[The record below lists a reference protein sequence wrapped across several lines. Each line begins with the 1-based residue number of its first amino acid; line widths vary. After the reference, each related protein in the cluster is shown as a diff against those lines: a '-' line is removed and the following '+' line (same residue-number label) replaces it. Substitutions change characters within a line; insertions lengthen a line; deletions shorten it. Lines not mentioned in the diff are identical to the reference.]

1 MNAGKDWTRS
11 LLAVYASKS
20 RKGQMSHRSVTN
32 THKHN
37 LWRWGQYSADSAE
50 YSSAEAECTNP
61 SFFESLVSLSCTCHS
76 YWKCIQEISEI
87 LRRYGQQVVYEA
99 ARPKNW
105 KGAKKESGESSEFA
119 LLSTFLPWIEREKL
133 LLLLPF
139 QLFTSFWWGALGFKS
154 FKKQHNFYLISS
166 DVKCQTTDQNRQNN
180 WCCQLSQH
188 WNASSWHTSMLA
200 QVDLQGL
207 ISLFMNPINVWSAKL
222 KENTNLT
229 VLTMFEEQNTSSSHL
244 YKYQH

>member
-1 MNAGKDWTRS
+1 MRQPDQRIEKRQSQEGKWGEFWIRPLVD
-11 LLAVYASKS
+11 LPPLE
-20 RKGQMSHRSVTN
+20 RK
-32 THKHN
+32 
-37 LWRWGQYSADSAE
+37 W
-50 YSSAEAECTNP
+50 
-61 SFFESLVSLSCTCHS
+61 
-76 YWKCIQEISEI
+76 
-87 LRRYGQQVVYEA
+87 
-99 ARPKNW
+99 
-105 KGAKKESGESSEFA
+105 
-119 LLSTFLPWIEREKL
+119 KL
-133 LLLLPF
+133 LLLLSF
-139 QLFTSFWWGALGFKS
+139 QLFTSCWRGALGFKS

-200 QVDLQGL
+200 QLDLQGL